1 MVRRPLA
8 PALALCLASAAPAG
22 PAVPRAAAD
31 DAAAAPIERPA
42 HKPAPEAIDAAASD
56 AALDGEE
63 IYRRVQRNRLH
74 SYVQQAR
81 LVSGD
86 RGPND
91 QEMKIRVTWK
101 SYRDDEE
108 KPTRD
113 FYSKTLIFYEQP
125 FDVRFTTYLVI
136 DNVDRVND
144 QFVYLPSRRRV
155 RRVNL
160 RGESLLGTDFSF
172 EDVVPREAEG
182 ATHRRLPDEVH
193 EGIPCFVV
201 EAIPKPEAGSDYSRF
216 VLTVEKEHY
225 VPLRTR
231 YWDGAGVEIKE
242 LRADP
247 KSIQRFENAWIPL
260 RAKMRHLVQES
271 WTELEIEKIEANPAL
286 SDGVF
291 ELRRLEGH

>member
-1 MVRRPLA
+1 VRPRSRHRATL
-8 PALALCLASAAPAG
+8 LVVLGSAACAAALT
-22 PAVPRAAAD
+22 PAVGRADPLPSAAAAD
-31 DAAAAPIERPA
+31 
-42 HKPAPEAIDAAASD
+42 KLASD
-56 AALDGEE
+56 ASLTGEE
-63 IYRRVQRNRLH
+63 IYQRVQRNRLEA
-74 SYVQQAR
+74 YVQHAR

-86 RGPND
+86 RGAND
-91 QEMKIRVTWK
+91 QTMRIRVTWK
-101 SYRDDEE
+101 SYRDDQDQ
-108 KPTRD
+108 PIGGT
-113 FYSKTLIFYEQP
+113 FSKTLIRYDEP
-125 FDVRFTTYLVI
+125 FDVRFTSYLIV
-136 DNVDRVND
+136 DNADRVND

-160 RGESLLGTDFSF
+160 RGESMLGTDFSF

-216 VLTVEKEHY
+216 VLSVEKTHY

-247 KSIQRFENAWIPL
+247 ASIQQFENAWIPL
-260 RAKMRHLVQES
+260 RARMRHLVQET
-271 WTELEIEKIEANPAL
+271 WTSLEIEKLEANPPL
-286 SDGVF
+286 EDNVF
-291 ELRRLEGH
+291 EVRRLESH

>member
-1 MVRRPLA
+1 MRRPPLSTIV
-8 PALALCLASAAPAG
+8 ALGLVACAAAG
-22 PAVPRAAAD
+22 PAVPSAAAA
-31 DAAAAPIERPA
+31 DAAAAPITG
-42 HKPAPEAIDAAASD
+42 KPSPDSIDAEASD
-56 AALDGEE
+56 AELDGEE
-63 IYRRVQRNRLH
+63 IYRRVQRNRLRT
-74 SYVQQAR
+74 YVQQAR

-91 QEMKIRVTWK
+91 QEMRIRVTWK
-101 SYRDDEE
+101 SYRDEQE
-108 KPTRD
+108 QPTRD
-113 FYSKTLIFYEQP
+113 FYSKTLIYYEQP

-182 ATHRRLPDEVH
+182 ASHRRLPDEVH

-201 EAIPKPEAGSDYSRF
+201 EAIPKPDAGSDYSRF
-216 VLTVEKEHY
+216 VLYVEKEHY

-271 WTELEIEKIEANPAL
+271 WTELEIEKIDANPEL

>member
-1 MVRRPLA
+1 MRRPPLV
-8 PALALCLASAAPAG
+8 PALVLCVVASAAAG
-22 PAVPRAAAD
+22 PAAGPASAD
-31 DAAAAPIERPA
+31 EAAAAPIRATPS
-42 HKPAPEAIDAAASD
+42 PDAIDAAASD
-56 AALDGEE
+56 AALDGDE
-63 IYRRVQRNRLH
+63 IRRRVQRNRLRA
-74 SYVQQAR
+74 YVQEAR

-91 QEMKIRVTWK
+91 QEMRIRVSWK
-101 SYRDDEE
+101 SYRDDKEQ
-108 KPTRD
+108 PTRD
-113 FYSKTLIFYEQP
+113 FFSKTLIFYEQP

-182 ATHRRLPDEVH
+182 ATHERLPDEMH

-216 VLTVEKEHY
+216 VMYVEKEHY

-247 KSIQRFENAWIPL
+247 KSIQQIENAWIPL
-260 RAKMRHLVQES
+260 RAKMRQLVHES
-271 WTELEIEKIEANPAL
+271 WTELVIEKIDANPELA
-286 SDGVF
+286 DAVF